1 MPPSTRRGSEGGK
14 EKENFT
20 PASRAFK
27 PVNPRRQP
35 PGHSRYG
42 KLAATPGE
50 EAGEMAVT
58 TTQPTG
64 DDWASVLAPDGPCLD
79 TICACSDGGEAATN
93 VSLDIRW
100 DAVEARIA
108 AECRDAEDTVA
119 GEAEVTDESTLGE
132 RTGAESGTDEPHDT
146 HAGIISQLESQV
158 ASLNFDLATAKSSLD
173 ELKLENRKLAG
184 DRSRLQEEN
193 ERLVKKIEQLQRGNV
208 IRQGAQGSAQD
219 QRSNISGEFI
229 ASGDVDD
236 IDGGTAEQ
244 QDENTS
250 NDEIVVLLEF
260 NRREENDAV
269 VDGDECH
276 EDQNPLDDDDPFA
289 TWSAS
294 PKTRPSLSSVDS
306 ALDQQSTSNSE
317 ESIAP
322 GDEDDIDGGTAE
334 QQDETKEVEEQSG
347 TVRKD
352 GEVSV
357 PLEFIQR
364 ENDAVVDEDDCYE
377 DSNPLN
383 DDDPFASWRAP
394 GDPIRE
400 SEPSRNWL
408 GPGGGNRNR
417 RPAEP
422 QGEAERPPDDPFDT
436 TSEADDGGGLYEP
449 FSTRNPFDHA
459 DNSTVRTGGIAPQDR
474 GGRFGLFGFGQRRA

>member
-1 MPPSTRRGSEGGK
+1 M
-14 EKENFT
+14 
-20 PASRAFK
+20 
-27 PVNPRRQP
+27 
-35 PGHSRYG
+35 
-42 KLAATPGE
+42 
-50 EAGEMAVT
+50 T

-79 TICACSDGGEAATN
+79 MLCACSDGGEAATK

-132 RTGAESGTDEPHDT
+132 RTGAESGTDEHHDA

-173 ELKLENRKLAG
+173 ELRLENR
-184 DRSRLQEEN
+184 
-193 ERLVKKIEQLQRGNV
+193 RLVKKIEQLERGNV
-208 IRQGAQGSAQD
+208 IRNMQGAQGSAQD

-229 ASGDVDD
+229 ASVDADD

-250 NDEIVVLLEF
+250 NDEIVVLLGF

-269 VDGDECH
+269 VDGDDCH
-276 EDQNPLDDDDPFA
+276 EDHNPLDDDDPFA

-352 GEVSV
+352 DEVSV

-364 ENDAVVDEDDCYE
+364 ENDAVVDEDDCHE

-383 DDDPFASWRAP
+383 DDDPFATWRAP

-400 SEPSRNWL
+400 SEPSQNWL

-422 QGEAERPPDDPFDT
+422 HGEAERPPDDPFDT
-436 TSEADDGGGLYEP
+436 MSEADDGGGLYEP
-449 FSTRNPFDHA
+449 FSTRNPCDDA
-459 DNSTVRTGGIAPQDR
+459 DNSTVRTGATAPQDR

>member
-1 MPPSTRRGSEGGK
+1 
-14 EKENFT
+14 
-20 PASRAFK
+20 
-27 PVNPRRQP
+27 
-35 PGHSRYG
+35 
-42 KLAATPGE
+42 
-50 EAGEMAVT
+50 MAVT

-64 DDWASVLAPDGPCLD
+64 DDWASVLAPDGPYLD

-294 PKTRPSLSSVDS
+294 PKTRSSHSLVDS
-306 ALDQQSTSNSE
+306 ALDQDSVQDQQSTSNCG
-317 ESIAP
+317 ESVAS
-322 GDEDDIDGGTAE
+322 GDAIDGGTAE
-334 QQDETKEVEEQSG
+334 QQEETEEVEQQSG
-347 TVRKD
+347 NVPKED
-352 GEVSV
+352 EVSV
-357 PLEFIQR
+357 PLESNRR
-364 ENDAVVDEDDCYE
+364 EEEDAVVDEDDCHI
-377 DSNPLN
+377 DPDPLD
-383 DDDPFASWRAP
+383 DDDPFATWRP
-394 GDPIRE
+394 
-400 SEPSRNWL
+400 
-408 GPGGGNRNR
+408 
-417 RPAEP
+417 
-422 QGEAERPPDDPFDT
+422 
-436 TSEADDGGGLYEP
+436 
-449 FSTRNPFDHA
+449 
-459 DNSTVRTGGIAPQDR
+459 R
-474 GGRFGLFGFGQRRA
+474 G